1 MSMSSATITGITLL
15 AALAAMALLA
25 PWLVPPGS
33 PIHPASIDL
42 SACNCPVGT
51 PGHILGTDHLGR
63 DIFGQA
69 VWGARASLAVGLMA
83 AAVAVSVGS
92 LWGSF
97 SALSGGLVDMIMMRI
112 VDGLLSIPSIVLLLA
127 LQALVSTPALA
138 GVLPA
143 PVLEALAVTN
153 YSFGLLPLVTVVLVV
168 SATTWLE
175 AARLAHA
182 QVLAVKQQEYVL
194 AARALGVGASGMLM
208 RHLLPNARVVIV
220 VEAALLVSDAVL
232 MESGLSFLGLGLGP
246 GIPSWGG
253 MLASAQTALIQGN
266 WWAAVVPGLFITA
279 TVLAVNLIGEG
290 SLART
295 PRRKDSVK
303 DVSAMSF

>member
-1 MSMSSATITGITLL
+1 MNMTSTTISGIIILS
-15 AALAAMALLA
+15 ALAAMALLA
-25 PWLVPPGS
+25 PWLAPPGS
-33 PIHPASIDL
+33 PLHPASIDL
-42 SACNCPVGT
+42 SASNCPIGT
-51 PGHILGTDHLGR
+51 PGHVLGTDHLGR

-69 VWGARASLAVGLMA
+69 AWGARASLAVGLMA
-83 AAVAVSVGS
+83 AGLAVAIGS

-127 LQALVSTPALA
+127 LQAVVSTPALA

-143 PVLEALAVTN
+143 PVLEALQVTG

-182 QVLAVKQQEYVL
+182 QVLAVKQQEYVV
-194 AARALGVGASGMLM
+194 AARALGVGTAGMLA
-208 RHLLPNARVVIV
+208 RHLLPNTRVVIV

-253 MLASAQTALIQGN
+253 MLAAAQTALIQGN
-266 WWAAVVPGLFITA
+266 WWAAAVPGLLITA
-279 TVLAVNLIGEG
+279 TVLGVNLLGEG

-295 PRRKDSVK
+295 QQHTHG
-303 DVSAMSF
+303 

>member
-1 MSMSSATITGITLL
+1 MSATTATISGITLL
-15 AALAAMALLA
+15 IALAALAILA
-25 PWLVPPGS
+25 PWLAPEGS
-33 PIHPASIDL
+33 SLHPASIDL
-42 SACNCPVGT
+42 SASNCPIGT
-51 PGHILGTDHLGR
+51 PGHVLGTDHLGR

-83 AAVAVSVGS
+83 AAVAVTVGS

-97 SALSGGLVDMIMMRI
+97 SALAGGLVDMIMMRI

-143 PVLEALAVTN
+143 PLLQALKVSG
-153 YSFGLLPLVTVVLVV
+153 YSFGYLPLVTVILVV

-182 QVLAVKQQEYVL
+182 QVLAVKDKEYVT
-194 AARALGVGASGMLM
+194 AARALGVGAAGMLA
-208 RHLLPNARVVIV
+208 RHLLPNARAVLV

-253 MLASAQTALIQGN
+253 MLAAAQTALIQGN
-266 WWAAVVPGLFITA
+266 WWAAVVPGLLITA
-279 TVLAVNLIGEG
+279 TVLAVNLVGEG
-290 SLART
+290 SLGPNQRWF
-295 PRRKDSVK
+295 R
-303 DVSAMSF
+303 